1 MITQDKEARDRAHMR
16 DLQVGLP
23 ARRAAVELLVAVLQK
38 KQALDDILGRSLEK
52 GIMFD
57 LPARDR
63 ALVRAIVGASLRRKG
78 QIDHVL
84 NSFLERGMPEKSGT
98 LYPILLSAAAQLVFL
113 KTPPHAAIDL
123 AVTLAQYDPRAKR
136 YDKLA
141 NAVLRRVAA
150 EGDAIAAGLDAAR
163 VNTPDWLWS
172 RWVTYWGE
180 ERAHAIGAAHL
191 VEPPLDLSVKRDPE
205 LWAERLSGRVLPTGS
220 VRLLPKG
227 RIEAL
232 PGFDEGAWWVQDVA
246 ASLPARLMGDIEGKR
261 VADLCAA
268 PGGKT
273 AQLALVGAKVTAV
286 DSSKTRL
293 GMVRENLDRLG
304 LEAELVI
311 GDAATF
317 STDEK
322 FDAVLLDAPCS
333 STGTI
338 RRHPDIPYREVGQ
351 GHRRARR
358 AASEA
363 ARQCRIPAQARRHPR
378 LFHLLARARGRRG
391 ADRGAARAQRG
402 AAAVRNRQARA
413 CRAGRVDRAVGL
425 PQDLSLRSQARE
437 PRMERNGRLF
447 RRAAYSRR
455 LMLSRATGLIETL
468 RRPTMAPSG
477 CVGRAVR

>member
-52 GIMFD
+52 GSMFN

-63 ALVRAIVGASLRRKG
+63 ALTRAIVAASLRRKG

-84 NSFLERGMPEKSGT
+84 NTFLERGMPEKSGT
-98 LYPILLSAAAQLVFL
+98 LYPILLSAAAQLIFL

-136 YDKLA
+136 YDKLV
-141 NAVLRRVAA
+141 NAVLRRVAT
-150 EGDAIAAGLDAAR
+150 EGEAIASTLDAAR
-163 VNTPDWLWS
+163 VNTPDWLWT

-180 ERAHAIGAAHL
+180 ERARATAASHL
-191 VEPPLDLSVKRDPE
+191 VEPPLDLTVKSDPA

-246 ASLPARLMGDIEGKR
+246 ASLPARLLGNVMGKR

-273 AQLALVGAKVTAV
+273 AQLALAGAAVTAI

-293 GMVRENLDRLG
+293 RVLGENLYRLG
-304 LEAELVI
+304 LKAELIV

-338 RRHPDIPYREVGQ
+338 RRHPDIPYLKSEKDIE
-351 GHRRARR
+351 AP
-358 AASEA
+358 AAL
-363 ARQCRIPAQARRHPR
+363 QAR
-378 LFHLLARARGRRG
+378 LLDNAVTLLKPGGKLVYSTCSLEPEEGEAQI
-391 ADRGAARAQRG
+391 AALM
-402 AAAVRNRQARA
+402 VRNDA
-413 CRAGRVDRAVGL
+413 
-425 PQDLSLRSQARE
+425 LSLDPVTKEELAGE
-437 PRMERNGRLF
+437 AEW
-447 RRAAYSRR
+447 
-455 LMLSRATGLIETL
+455 IE
-468 RRPTMAPSG
+468 PSG
-477 CVGRAVR
+477 CLRTFPFELLLDSPEWSGMDGFFAARLIRAG

>member
-52 GIMFD
+52 GAMFN

-63 ALVRAIVGASLRRKG
+63 AITRAIVAASFRRKG

-84 NSFLERGMPEKSGT
+84 NHFLERGLPEKSGT
-98 LYPILLSAAAQLVFL
+98 LYPILLSAAAQLIFL

-123 AVTLAQYDPRAKR
+123 AVTLTQYDPRAKR
-136 YDKLA
+136 YDKLV
-141 NAVLRRVAA
+141 NAVLRRVATDG
-150 EGDAIAAGLDAAR
+150 EAIASALDVAR
-163 VNTPDWLWS
+163 VNTPDWLWT

-180 ERAHAIGAAHL
+180 ARAHAIAAAHL
-191 VEPPLDLSVKRDPE
+191 VEPPLDLTVKSDPA
-205 LWAERLSGRVLPTGS
+205 LWAERLSGRVLPAGS

-246 ASLPARLMGDIEGKR
+246 ASLPARLLGDVRGKR

-273 AQLALVGAKVTAV
+273 AQLALAGASVTAI

-293 GMVRENLDRLG
+293 GLLRENLDRLG
-304 LEAELVI
+304 LKAELIV

-338 RRHPDIPYREVGQ
+338 RRHPDIPYLKS
-351 GHRRARR
+351 AKDI
-358 AASEA
+358 EA
-363 ARQCRIPAQARRHPR
+363 
-378 LFHLLARARGRRG
+378 LA
-391 ADRGAARAQRG
+391 
-402 AAAVRNRQARA
+402 VRQARLLDNA
-413 CRAGRVDRAVGL
+413 VALLKPGGTLVYSTCSLEPEEGEAQIAALMVRNDGLRLVSVGKEELAGEVDW
-425 PQDLSLRSQARE
+425 
-437 PRMERNGRLF
+437 
-447 RRAAYSRR
+447 
-455 LMLSRATGLIETL
+455 IE
-468 RRPTMAPSG
+468 PSG
-477 CVGRAVR
+477 CLRTFPYELKLDTPEWSGMDGFFAARLIRAG